1 MASTTTEA
9 SRIMT
14 TSSNPRK
21 SPVVI
26 VPFVCLIYLTLVL
39 LNVMISTGFAPFSLI
54 FLPFM
59 ALFLL
64 SAYGVWRRSRIGYVL
79 STALSALFLVLE
91 GTQIVSAIGAVT
103 IPNEFLSVITA
114 VPVLVAVFV
123 FLNPGVG
130 AVLGKGK
137 PQTAPPHEAGFT
149 VGNPL
154 VIW

>member
-114 VPVLVAVFV
+114 VPVLVAGVV
-123 FLNPGVG
+123 FLKPGCGEVW
-130 AVLGKGK
+130 GKGNE
-137 PQTAPPHEAGFT
+137 TNAPTLKACLTFG
-149 VGNPL
+149 
-154 VIW
+154 